1 MTFYDALA
9 FFGLFIIFV
18 GLALLLYVQV
28 LGLIA
33 RIHFLHFNKVQSL
46 IQETTTQQESAN

>member
-46 IQETTTQQESAN
+46 IQKTTTQQESAN